1 MLSIPQATAALY
13 IKKNTKCFN
22 KFDRYLLIFSK
33 NEQKLVFD
41 SL

>member
-1 MLSIPQATAALY
+1 MLAIPQATTGLY
-13 IKKNTKCFN
+13 IKKNTKCN
-22 KFDRYLLIFSK
+22 RYLLTFSK

>member
-1 MLSIPQATAALY
+1 MLAIPQATTGLY
-13 IKKNTKCFN
+13 IKKNTKCN
-22 KFDRYLLIFSK
+22 KFDRYLLIFSE